1 MSSEKKPVQL
11 KARTVSGHVLANAPI
26 SGDFEATLTDKN
38 GKPVVGR
45 QITFYSTASGQRVGS
60 ATTDQSGIA
69 KLNSGSKILDPV
81 IVASTLA
88 TGCEARFEGDDE
100 YQAASAHAGTAVGV

>member
-1 MSSEKKPVQL
+1 MTSKKPVQL
-11 KARTVSGHVLANAPI
+11 TARTVGGHVIAGAPI
-26 SGDFEATLTDKN
+26 SGDFEATLTDAH
-38 GKPVVGR
+38 GKPIVGR
-45 QITFYSTASGQRVGS
+45 QVTFYSTASGQRVGS
-60 ATTDQSGIA
+60 ATTDKSGIA